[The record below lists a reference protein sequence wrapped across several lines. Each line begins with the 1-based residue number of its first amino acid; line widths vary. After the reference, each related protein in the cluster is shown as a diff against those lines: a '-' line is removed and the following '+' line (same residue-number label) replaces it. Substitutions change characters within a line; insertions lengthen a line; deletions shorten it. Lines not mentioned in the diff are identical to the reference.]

1 MTVVAAAYSGDRDLL
16 FDMASRLE
24 QQATRSGA
32 YLLWHTGPTD
42 NYWSDF
48 AATAMAMRVLS
59 RAGWPED
66 RLEPAVRYLVERRQ
80 GGYWTSTRDTSICT
94 LALIEHLER
103 ISRPGLRIYRGT
115 DDLPSV
121 LGGLGVA
128 IVSTSKGL
136 MTDRTARAQGMGGE
150 VVCTVY

>member
-1 MTVVAAAYSGDRDLL
+1 MSMTDPIA
-16 FDMASRLE
+16 DML
-24 QQATRSGA
+24 TRIRNAQRAGKAQVSM
-32 YLLWHTGPTD
+32 P
-42 NYWSDF
+42 
-48 AATAMAMRVLS
+48 LS
-59 RAGWPED
+59 RSKRAIAELLLDEGYVANIQVVKEGVKSTLI
-66 RLEPAVRYLVERRQ
+66 LELKYFDGRPVIER
-80 GGYWTSTRDTSICT
+80 
-94 LALIEHLER
+94 LER

>member
-1 MTVVAAAYSGDRDLL
+1 VANVQVIEEGVKSTLVLELKY
-16 FDMASRLE
+16 FDGR
-24 QQATRSGA
+24 
-32 YLLWHTGPTD
+32 P
-42 NYWSDF
+42 
-48 AATAMAMRVLS
+48 V
-59 RAGWPED
+59 
-66 RLEPAVRYLVERRQ
+66 
-80 GGYWTSTRDTSICT
+80 
-94 LALIEHLER
+94 IEHLER

>member
-1 MTVVAAAYSGDRDLL
+1 MSMTDPIA
-16 FDMASRLE
+16 DML
-24 QQATRSGA
+24 TRIRNAQRAGKAQVSM
-32 YLLWHTGPTD
+32 P
-42 NYWSDF
+42 
-48 AATAMAMRVLS
+48 LS
-59 RAGWPED
+59 RSKQAIAELL
-66 RLEPAVRYLVERRQ
+66 LEE
-80 GGYWTSTRDTSICT
+80 GYVANIQVVKEGVKST
-94 LALIEHLER
+94 LALELKYFDGRPVIEHLER